1 MVEDKLLAEIQKGNR
16 AAFDEFCR
24 GELPALSA
32 YARAFLDEEW
42 ADDVVQDVLFS
53 FWQNR
58 EHINTGCSIRRYLLR
73 SVYNRSLNYI
83 RRQKLSDEFRS
94 WNDVRIME
102 LGLEGSDPDRNP
114 VIRKLFDGDLRESI
128 TNAVESLPAR
138 CREVFIKSY
147 LEDKSNKEISSELNI
162 SLSTVENHMY
172 KALKLLRLA
181 LAEDKAFLLFTLM
194 PYLGILLVTVEQ

>member
-1 MVEDKLLAEIQKGNR
+1 MAGNELLSEIKKGDR

-24 GELPALSA
+24 GELPVLSS

-58 EHINTGCSIRRYLLR
+58 GRINTDYPIRSYLLR
-73 SVYNRSLNYI
+73 SVYNRSMNYL
-83 RRQKLSDEFRS
+83 RRQKLAADFRE
-94 WNDVRIME
+94 WNDMRIME

-114 VIRKLFDGDLRESI
+114 VIRRLFDGDLRESLTKAI
-128 TNAVESLPAR
+128 DSLPAR

-147 LEDKSNKEISSELNI
+147 IEDKTNKEISMEMDI

-181 LAEDKAFLLFTLM
+181 LSDDKAFILFAAV
-194 PYLGILLVTVEQ
+194 PYLWTLVTVVR